1 MKCRR
6 ISGVWSIEYARRPY
20 TCVVDFEGVVNQ
32 IMQKVG
38 VQPKQAKSN
47 GDQSNLHGEVLS
59 KRTMK
64 RRLFASLREQGYTV
78 DGDSISLPD
87 KSTKD
92 DLREIQQHA
101 TKKILE
107 KNEKTIRILEERLIR
122 YIANGD
128 EVIPDKIDPE
138 LILVRPRSEHE
149 LLFRYI
155 SLHWSIP
162 ISSGYGRRIRF
173 LLMDKNNGKL
183 IGIFALGD
191 PVFGLKDR
199 DAWVGWNR
207 EDRRERLYHVM
218 DAYVLGAVPPYS
230 YLLGGKLVALST
242 LSNEVRKHF
251 RIRYEKNKPLIGRK
265 RKPPILAMITT
276 TSALG
281 RSSIY
286 NRIKTDGVTFW
297 HRIGFTQ
304 GSGEFHFSN
313 GIYNDLRAFVVHHC
327 DPTMRHKSWGDGFR
341 NKREI
346 VIKCLQ
352 VLGLPRAFGKHGIPR
367 EIFAAPLGK
376 KAKEFLRGESK
387 QVQFYDWPLAEL
399 FEKFKERWLLPR
411 AERMPEWKEFRR
423 EAYLIWAHPKSTD
436 KIM

>member
-1 MKCRR
+1 MPTLNDFQ
-6 ISGVWSIEYARRPY
+6 E
-20 TCVVDFEGVVNQ
+20 VVDR
-32 IMQKVG
+32 IMAKVG
-38 VQPKQAKSN
+38 LREPEKSKGN
-47 GDQSNLHGEVLS
+47 GGLSMPWGEVLS
-59 KRTMK
+59 KRTLK
-64 RRLFASLREQGYTV
+64 RRLFASLREQGYIV
-78 DGDSISLPD
+78 DGDTIALPE

-92 DLREIQQHA
+92 DLRDIQQHA

-107 KNEKTIRILEERLIR
+107 KNEKAVRPYEKRLIR

-128 EVIPDKIDPE
+128 EVVPEKIDPE
-138 LILVRPRSEHE
+138 LVLVQPRSEHE
-149 LLFRYI
+149 RLFRYI

-162 ISSGYGRRIRF
+162 ISSGYGRRMRF
-173 LLMDKNNGKL
+173 LLMDRSNGKL

-191 PVFGLKDR
+191 PVFGLRDR
-199 DAWVGWNR
+199 DAWIAWNR
-207 EDRRERLYHVM
+207 DDRRQRLYHVM

-251 RIRYEKNKPLIGRK
+251 RKKYEENKPVISGK

-286 NRIKTDGVTFW
+286 NRIKSNGTTYW
-297 HRIGFTQ
+297 HRIGYTR

-313 GIYNDLRAFVVHHC
+313 GIYNDLRAFVVHYC
-327 DPTMRHKSWGDGFR
+327 TPTMRHESWGDGFR

-352 VLGLPRAFGKHGIPR
+352 VLGLPRSFASHGIPR

-376 KAKEFLRGESK
+376 KAAEFLRGESK
-387 QVQFYDWPLAEL
+387 QVQFFDWPLAVL
-399 FEKFKERWLLPR
+399 FENFKNRWLLPR

-423 EAYLIWAHPKSTD
+423 ESYLIWENGSADKKSFRVPP
-436 KIM
+436 